1 MNSMK
6 PLDDYDQMSKEFQK
20 ECHHFYERLQREAP
34 VYKMPGADV
43 YLVSRFDDIKAIS
56 LDPATFSNKLSY
68 GMIQGERWQTY
79 VEVLDSRGWGI
90 KRVLNGA
97 DMPEHRRVRKYLDSV
112 LNGRNVEA
120 LKPRIQAVTDML
132 IDSFIDRGECEFMSE
147 FSFILPS
154 LIISEHFG
162 FDPGN
167 IDNFLRWATTIAR
180 ITNHV
185 LSEEELLE
193 CAEVELEM
201 QHYLHD
207 VMEQRKRDPG
217 EDLVSKLVTENSGD
231 NVDNDP
237 MTEQE
242 LQNILRD
249 LITGGFGTVVNMLGN
264 SLYLLLTNPDQMAKL
279 RAQPDLLKNFVEECL
294 RMDTS
299 IAVFPRITT
308 RKVEMHGVTI
318 PQGALIGL
326 CLTGANHDPSKFA
339 CPHAFDIERQG
350 ANGHITFNFGP
361 HTCPGRLLAK
371 MELQI
376 AFATIL
382 RRMDDIQ
389 LAEDLPNPHMANW
402 RHRNIE
408 RLPIT
413 FRKVE

>member
-1 MNSMK
+1 MK
-6 PLDDYDQMSKEFQK
+6 ALTDYDLMSKEFQG
-20 ECHHFYERLQREAP
+20 ETYEFYERLQKEAP
-34 VYKMPGADV
+34 VFNMPGTDV
-43 YLVSRFDDIKAIS
+43 YLISRFDDIKAIS

-68 GMIQGERWQTY
+68 GMIQGDRWAAY
-79 VEVLDSRGWGI
+79 VEMLDTHGWGI

-132 IDSFIDRGECEFMSE
+132 IDRFIDRGECEFMKE
-147 FSFILPS
+147 FAFILPS
-154 LIISEHFG
+154 LIISEHIG
-162 FDPGN
+162 FDPAN
-167 IDNFLRWATTIAR
+167 IDNFLRWAVTISR

-185 LSEEELLE
+185 LSAEELRD

-201 QHYLHD
+201 QHYLHAA
-207 VMEQRKRDPG
+207 MEERKREPKD
-217 EDLVSKLVTENSGD
+217 DLLSRLVVENSGE
-231 NVDNDP
+231 NVDHDP
-237 MTEQE
+237 LTEQE
-242 LQNILRD
+242 LQNVLRD
-249 LITGGFGTVVNMLGN
+249 LISGGFGTVINMLGN
-264 SLYLLLTNPDQMAKL
+264 SLYLLLTNPEQMAKL
-279 RAQPDLLKNFVEECL
+279 RANTDLMKNFVEESL
-294 RMDTS
+294 RMETS

-308 RKVEMHGVTI
+308 RNVEMHGVTI

-326 CLTGANHDPSKFA
+326 CLSGANHDPSKFA

-350 ANGHITFNFGP
+350 AGSHITFNFGP

-376 AFATIL
+376 AFSTIL
-382 RRMDDIQ
+382 RRMQNIE

-413 FRKVE
+413 FSRANG

>member
-1 MNSMK
+1 MK
-6 PLDDYDQMSKEFQK
+6 ALTDYDLMSKEFQG
-20 ECHHFYERLQREAP
+20 ETYEFYERLQKEAP
-34 VYKMPGADV
+34 VFNMPGTDV
-43 YLVSRFDDIKAIS
+43 YLISRFDDIKAIS

-68 GMIQGERWQTY
+68 GMIQGDRWAAY
-79 VEVLDSRGWGI
+79 VEMLDTHGWGI

-132 IDSFIDRGECEFMSE
+132 IDRFIDRGECEFMKE
-147 FSFILPS
+147 FAFILPS
-154 LIISEHFG
+154 LIISEHIG
-162 FDPGN
+162 FDPAN
-167 IDNFLRWATTIAR
+167 IDNFLRWAVTISR

-185 LSEEELLE
+185 LSAEELRD

-201 QHYLHD
+201 QHYLHAA
-207 VMEQRKRDPG
+207 MEERKREPKD
-217 EDLVSKLVTENSGD
+217 DLLSRLVVENSGE
-231 NVDNDP
+231 NVDHDP
-237 MTEQE
+237 LTEQE
-242 LQNILRD
+242 PQNVLRD
-249 LITGGFGTVVNMLGN
+249 LISGGFGTVINMLGN
-264 SLYLLLTNPDQMAKL
+264 SLYLLLTNPEQMAKL
-279 RAQPDLLKNFVEECL
+279 RANTDLMKNFVEESL
-294 RMDTS
+294 RMETS

-308 RKVEMHGVTI
+308 RNVEMHGVTI

-326 CLTGANHDPSKFA
+326 CLSGANHDPSKFA

-350 ANGHITFNFGP
+350 AGSHITFNFGP

-376 AFATIL
+376 AFSTIL
-382 RRMDDIQ
+382 RRMQNIE

-413 FRKVE
+413 FSRANG

>member
-1 MNSMK
+1 MK
-6 PLDDYDQMSKEFQK
+6 ALTDYDLMSKEFQG
-20 ECHHFYERLQREAP
+20 ETYEFYERLQKEAP
-34 VYKMPGADV
+34 VFNMPGTDV
-43 YLVSRFDDIKAIS
+43 YLISRFDDIKAIS

-68 GMIQGERWQTY
+68 GMIQGDRWAAY
-79 VEVLDSRGWGI
+79 VEMLDTHGWGI

-132 IDSFIDRGECEFMSE
+132 IDRFIDRGECEFMKE
-147 FSFILPS
+147 FAIILPS
-154 LIISEHFG
+154 LIISEHIG
-162 FDPGN
+162 FDPAN
-167 IDNFLRWATTIAR
+167 IDNFLRWAVTISR

-185 LSEEELLE
+185 LSAEELRD

-201 QHYLHD
+201 QHYLHAA
-207 VMEQRKRDPG
+207 MEERKREPKD
-217 EDLVSKLVTENSGD
+217 DLLSRLVVENSGE
-231 NVDNDP
+231 NVDHDP
-237 MTEQE
+237 LTEQE
-242 LQNILRD
+242 LQNVLRD
-249 LITGGFGTVVNMLGN
+249 LISGGFGTVINMLGN
-264 SLYLLLTNPDQMAKL
+264 SLYLLLTNPEQMAKL
-279 RAQPDLLKNFVEECL
+279 RANTDLMKNFVEESL
-294 RMDTS
+294 RMETS

-308 RKVEMHGVTI
+308 RDVEMHGVTI

-326 CLTGANHDPSKFA
+326 CLSGANHDPSKFA

-350 ANGHITFNFGP
+350 AGSHITFNFGP

-376 AFATIL
+376 AFSTIL
-382 RRMDDIQ
+382 RRMQNIE

-413 FRKVE
+413 FSRANG